1 MAREQELRSSRLAEI
16 GYSKAYNRIE
26 LVVPH
31 GTKAADFATISEKLF
46 TDVLARLPRGCP
58 NCFSG
63 EDFNI
68 RERLEHVL
76 FVDFD
81 SMEVVREG

>member
-1 MAREQELRSSRLAEI
+1 MEKSKQLAEI
-16 GYSKAYNRIE
+16 QYSPEYHRIE

-31 GTKAADFATISEKLF
+31 GTKRADFAKISERLF
-46 TDVLARLPRGCP
+46 ADVLGRLPRGCD

-76 FVDFD
+76 FFDFE
-81 SMEVVREG
+81 SMEVMERG

>member
-1 MAREQELRSSRLAEI
+1 MAVAKQLKTQQLAELA
-16 GYSKAYNRIE
+16 YSSQYNRIE

-31 GTKAADFATISEKLF
+31 GMKAADFATISGRLF
-46 TDVLARLPRGCP
+46 GDALAKLPRGCG

-63 EDFNI
+63 EDFFI

-76 FVDFD
+76 FVDLE
-81 SMEVVREG
+81 SMEIVRGG

>member
-1 MAREQELRSSRLAEI
+1 MDKAQMERSKRFAEI
-16 GYSKAYNRIE
+16 QYSSEYRRIE
-26 LVVPH
+26 FVVPY
-31 GTKAADFATISEKLF
+31 GTKIKDFAKISEKVFGDL
-46 TDVLARLPRGCP
+46 VGRLPRGCE

-76 FVDFD
+76 FVDLQ
-81 SMEVVREG
+81 SMEIVGKQ

>member
-1 MAREQELRSSRLAEI
+1 MDKPGKAKQFAEFQ
-16 GYSKAYNRIE
+16 YSPEYKKIE
-26 LVVPH
+26 VILPH
-31 GTKAADFATISEKLF
+31 GTKLKDFAKISEKIF
-46 TDVLARLPRGCP
+46 GSIIGRIPRGCE

-76 FVDFD
+76 FVDLE
-81 SMEVVREG
+81 SMEVVQRP

>member
-1 MAREQELRSSRLAEI
+1 MEKGQQLAEI
-16 GYSKAYNRIE
+16 QYSPEYRRIE

-31 GTKAADFATISEKLF
+31 GTKLADFAKVSERLF
-46 TDVLARLPRGCP
+46 VDVLRRLPRGCE

-76 FVDFD
+76 FFDFE
-81 SMEVVREG
+81 SMEVVNRG

>member
-1 MAREQELRSSRLAEI
+1 MEKSRMGKSKQFAEFQYSSEYR
-16 GYSKAYNRIE
+16 KIE
-26 LVVPH
+26 LVIPY
-31 GTKAADFATISEKLF
+31 GTKVQDFAKISAKIFGDL
-46 TDVLARLPRGCP
+46 VGRLPRGCE

-76 FVDFD
+76 FVDLE
-81 SMEVVREG
+81 SMEIVEKK